1 MDPGEQIVERCR
13 ELAGVSEE
21 QGRLTRRFAT
31 PAMARANAIVGSWMR
46 EAGMTVRMDAAGNL
60 VGRRPG
66 TSALAGTLLLGS
78 HLDTVRDAGAF
89 DGPLGVITAI
99 ALVQRLR
106 EEAVALPFALDVL
119 GFADEEGLRF
129 GTAYLGSR
137 AVAGTFDPTLLDAL
151 DDDGMSVR
159 TALQRFGGD
168 PGSLPGASG
177 SASRRGDELLGYVE
191 LHMEQGPVLE
201 ERDAPVGV
209 ITGIAGATR
218 AEVRFTGLAGH
229 AGTVPMALR
238 RDAAPAIAELVL
250 ACEMAARETDGLL
263 ATVGRLSVLPGAPN
277 VVPGGAIA
285 FLDVRHADD
294 DVRHHAVAELRARA
308 EAIAAA
314 RELEMSWSVRL
325 DNAGGHG
332 RRGTHR
338 ATGGRREWARAARC
352 AAGLSGAGHDGVA
365 IAALCPIAMLFVR
378 CTGGLSHNPAEAVA
392 TSRRERRARRVVRL
406 RVRAG
411 RRRGERAMSFDLII
425 RGGQR
430 RRRRRADRA
439 SMLAWLMA
447 GSPRWSPSYPATAPR
462 SLDATGL
469 LVLPGAVDAHVHL
482 NDPGRADWEGFA
494 TGTAAL
500 AAGGTTTALD
510 MPLNAIP
517 PTVDGAAFGAKVA
530 AARGRRAH
538 RRRALGRSRPRPARP
553 ARRAGRRAAS
563 SASRPSCRPAAS
575 RSSPPPTISRCWR
588 AWRARRSSAC
598 RSPSM
603 PRATC

>member
-1 MDPGEQIVERCR
+1 VDPGEQVVERCR

-89 DGPLGVITAI
+89 DGPFGVIAAI
-99 ALVQRLR
+99 ALVRRLR
-106 EEAVALPFALDVL
+106 EDGVALPFAIDVV

-137 AVAGTFDPTLLDAL
+137 AVAGTFDASLLDAV
-151 DDDGMSVR
+151 DDDGVSVR
-159 TALQRFGGD
+159 AALRSFGGD
-168 PGSLPGASG
+168 PGALPGASG

-201 ERDAPVGV
+201 QRGAPVGV
-209 ITGIAGATR
+209 VTGIAGATR

-238 RDAAPAIAELVL
+238 RDAAPAVAELVL
-250 ACEMAARETDGLL
+250 ACEALARETDGLL

-294 DVRHHAVAELRARA
+294 VVRHRAVEALQARA

-314 RELEMSWSVRL
+314 RGLEPRWDVRL
-325 DNAGGHG
+325 DNAAIAVDGPLTE
-332 RRGTHR
+332 RL
-338 ATGGRREWARAARC
+338 AT
-352 AAGLSGAGHDGVA
+352 AAGGLGLPDVRLASGAGHDGVA
-365 IAALCPIAMLFVR
+365 LSALCGIAMLFVR

-392 TSRRERRARRVVRL
+392 PADASVALDVLHAFVRGLAAEVTSR
-406 RVRAG
+406 
-411 RRRGERAMSFDLII
+411 
-425 RGGQR
+425 
-430 RRRRRADRA
+430 
-439 SMLAWLMA
+439 
-447 GSPRWSPSYPATAPR
+447 P
-462 SLDATGL
+462 
-469 LVLPGAVDAHVHL
+469 
-482 NDPGRADWEGFA
+482 
-494 TGTAAL
+494 
-500 AAGGTTTALD
+500 
-510 MPLNAIP
+510 
-517 PTVDGAAFGAKVA
+517 
-530 AARGRRAH
+530 
-538 RRRALGRSRPRPARP
+538 
-553 ARRAGRRAAS
+553 
-563 SASRPSCRPAAS
+563 
-575 RSSPPPTISRCWR
+575 
-588 AWRARRSSAC
+588 
-598 RSPSM
+598 
-603 PRATC
+603 